1 MPQHSPFELLAFCI
15 KKVSGPVRH
24 EFSACPIRLLSSW
37 ACAAAAAA
45 PRIGHCFGGATTERD
60 PAQLRSGGGGD
71 EEIGFSFIEKVRERR
86 RICRGSIG
94 LEKIAH
100 IVAKRIRQKG
110 EGKIDRT
117 FRTFPREEV
126 ALFSCSMTMMLALQA
141 PSLILPDA

>member
-1 MPQHSPFELLAFCI
+1 MSNSVVELL
-15 KKVSGPVRH
+15 GVR
-24 EFSACPIRLLSSW
+24 
-37 ACAAAAAA
+37 
-45 PRIGHCFGGATTERD
+45 G
-60 PAQLRSGGGGD
+60 GGGGD

-117 FRTFPREEV
+117 FRAFPREEV
-126 ALFSCSMTMMLALQA
+126 ALFSCSMMLALQA
-141 PSLILPDA
+141 PYLILPGASDTWSGTNLSNIFSDGRELSLRSHTEM